1 MSDATSLGLVHESA
15 YRWIPAAGI
24 AYAAMSSFA
33 NAPMLIS
40 RATLLALLAAVSML
54 ALPRRR
60 LPPARP
66 ELLAAGLAL
75 LAVFTLGILRVVV
88 FRPFE
93 LGSVSLITSVLG
105 MTACWFLGTAT
116 AALAPRPERVLLVF
130 ACVLPLVGVSL
141 LLNAFL
147 HGALPETNYWQF
159 VAQAT
164 TGAEGVRTPF
174 ALSEDVLSLLVFY
187 VGVTPFTLMV
197 RQAWLRW
204 AVLMGVG
211 VALALLILNGSM
223 TFVVAALVACLG
235 ATVFGR
241 KSLRREERRRAVMPF
256 LAALVLGAGGA
267 GYTVLLKPEYA
278 APVVSSIA
286 NKNVLQGNSLLDG
299 RDEFWV
305 GAAAHLGESPL
316 IGFPLDEATT
326 EETRFMYSNPH
337 NDLLLAALKFGV
349 PAALLLLFAVLR
361 VAWELVDAMR
371 HPANDV
377 ARAAATVGFAAWAA
391 LWLPPLYSGWLS
403 SPFFSNLTLA
413 GIAGL
418 SYAVLRLHAPHR
430 AGTPS
435 ARSAPVAISA
445 PAASS

>member
-1 MSDATSLGLVHESA
+1 MTETSGLGMVRASA
-15 YRWIPAAGI
+15 YRWIPAVGI
-24 AYAAMSSFA
+24 AYAAMASFA
-33 NAPMLIS
+33 NTPMVIS
-40 RATLLALLAAVSML
+40 RSILLALLAVASML
-54 ALPRRR
+54 ALPRGS
-60 LPPARP
+60 LPPVRP
-66 ELLAAGLAL
+66 ALQAAALTLLALFA
-75 LAVFTLGILRVVV
+75 LGILRVIV
-88 FRPFE
+88 FRPVE
-93 LGSVSLITSVLG
+93 LGNITLITSVLG

-116 AALAPRPERVLLVF
+116 AVLAPRPERVLLLF

-159 VAQAT
+159 VAQAA

-223 TFVVAALVACLG
+223 TFVVAALVACL
-235 ATVFGR
+235 AVTVFGR
-241 KSLRREERRRAVMPF
+241 KSLRREERRRAIMPF
-256 LAALVLGAGGA
+256 LVALLLGAGGA
-267 GYTVLLKPEYA
+267 GYTVLVKPEYA

-326 EETRFMYSNPH
+326 EETRFMYTNPH

-361 VAWELVDAMR
+361 VAWEFAAGMR
-371 HPANDV
+371 HPSNDV

-418 SYAVLRLHAPHR
+418 SYAVLRLHSPHR
-430 AGTPS
+430 AATPS
-435 ARSAPVAISA
+435 ARSAPALISA